1 MTRPVTPSRSRRAGS
16 PTGAQRPDGTRVGF
30 ATLLAVVVLAL
41 AACEAAGGDAARVA
55 PETPAATA
63 PEGGSDPHGG
73 LACDDA
79 TRAGIDQAI
88 AGQLDALGT
97 GDYEAA
103 LGYSSSR
110 YRAGIA
116 PDAFGELIGRDYPVL
131 ADDAEH
137 TSDTCVAEG
146 DGAQV
151 LVTVTGASGDAQELV
166 YQLVREDGDWR
177 VDVAGAIP
185 GDAPIEA

>member
-1 MTRPVTPSRSRRAGS
+1 MTTPSRSRRAGS
-16 PTGAQRPDGTRVGF
+16 ATGAQRPDGTRVGL
-30 ATLLAVVVLAL
+30 AALVAAVVLTL
-41 AACEAAGGDAARVA
+41 AACDAGGGDAARVA

-63 PEGGSDPHGG
+63 APEVEADPHGG

-88 AGQLDALGT
+88 AGQLDALGA

-116 PDAFGELIGRDYPVL
+116 PDAFGDLIDRDYPVL
-131 ADDAEH
+131 ADDAQH

-166 YQLVREDGDWR
+166 YQLVREDGDWH
-177 VDVAGAIP
+177 VDVAGAVP
-185 GDAPIEA
+185 EDTIEA

>member
-1 MTRPVTPSRSRRAGS
+1 VTSRRVALLVAG
-16 PTGAQRPDGTRVGF
+16 
-30 ATLLAVVVLAL
+30 VLAL
-41 AACEAAGGDAARVA
+41 AGCDAGGGDATSAA
-55 PETPAATA
+55 PETPAQGPTA
-63 PEGGSDPHGG
+63 APDAGADPHGG

-79 TRAGIDQAI
+79 TRAGIDDAI

-137 TSDTCVAEG
+137 TSDTCVAQG

-185 GDAPIEA
+185 EGDAPIEA